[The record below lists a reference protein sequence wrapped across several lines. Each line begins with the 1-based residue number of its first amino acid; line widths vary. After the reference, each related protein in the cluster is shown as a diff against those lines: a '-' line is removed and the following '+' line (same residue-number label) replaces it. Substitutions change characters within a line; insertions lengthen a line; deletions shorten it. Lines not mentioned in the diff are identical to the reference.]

1 MDIGKKALKG
11 HHYFIILVYMI
22 VGIVILSLLIVNI
35 HSRFFGLTGNYLINA
50 EENNLGSSIQS
61 FYIDK
66 PQVLGETKEINGDI
80 VRPFISQETFNIIF
94 KPKTVIPDNSTGVL
108 NLNLIGNGDLYIN
121 DKLVI
126 PNLENYQL
134 LMNTNKEQVYVKKI
148 IIKQDEE
155 IKADDNI
162 LGFIQENYPGASVYY
177 FSNGNEINSYKIKDY
192 EESETFINTTFRGS
206 LKLGVYVKD
215 KLDISF
221 VKQDLNIYLGNDE
234 YNLLITDINSNVYF
248 NETYE
253 DDGEVKNTNKLGK
266 EQEFNEIISVDG
278 GIYYINLIP
287 DKNNDAVD
295 SSIKNIKIN
304 SNKVVFVGN
313 ILPWSNFDFY
323 TKVQNN
329 KTIGFY
335 YWWGGK
341 NQTISIPE
349 YREKEIVLDKE
360 WLNKKYDL
368 LLYSG
373 EYEIKSDVGYLWLY
387 TDILSP
393 EPDSFFVIPL
403 NKENTKFNSQDVLVI
418 GKDYLSI
425 NGKEMSYFQE
435 LNISKETKVKMKVIG
450 DNLYLKNATLGLEE

>member
-11 HHYFIILVYMI
+11 HHYFIILVYVI
-22 VGIVILSLLIVNI
+22 VGIVILSLLVFNLG
-35 HSRFFGLTGNYLINA
+35 SKFFGLTGNYLINA

-66 PQVLGETKEINGDI
+66 PQVLGDTKEINGQI
-80 VRPFISQETFNIIF
+80 VRRFISQEAFNLIF
-94 KPKTVIPDNSTGVL
+94 KPKTVIPDNSTGIL

-134 LMNTNKEQVYVKKI
+134 LMNTEKEQVYVKK
-148 IIKQDEE
+148 
-155 IKADDNI
+155 NI
-162 LGFIQENYPGASVYY
+162 LKEDYVNSDSALGFIQENYPASSVYY
-177 FSNGNEINSYKIKDY
+177 FSNEDISSYEVKNYKKENI
-192 EESETFINTTFRGS
+192 FINTTFRGP

-215 KLDISF
+215 ELDINF
-221 VKQDLNIYLGNDE
+221 VKQDLNGYIGNDE
-234 YNLLITDINSNVYF
+234 YNILITDINGNVYF

-253 DDGEVKNTNKLGK
+253 GDGEVKNTNKLGK
-266 EQEFNEIISVDG
+266 EQSFNETISVDE
-278 GIYYINLIP
+278 GIYYINFIP

-304 SNKVVFVGN
+304 SNKVMFIGN
-313 ILPWSNFDFY
+313 ILPWSAFDFY

-349 YREKEIVLDKE
+349 YREREIVL
-360 WLNKKYDL
+360 NKNWREKRYDL
-368 LLYSG
+368 ILYSG
-373 EYEIKSDVGYLWLY
+373 DYEIKSDVGYLWLY
-387 TDILSP
+387 TDVLSP
-393 EPDSFFVIPL
+393 KPDSFFVIPL

-418 GKDYLSI
+418 DKNYLGI
-425 NGKEMSYFQE
+425 KGKEMNYNQE
-435 LNISKETKVKMKVIG
+435 LNANKETKIKMKVIS
-450 DNLYLKNATLGLEE
+450 DNLFLKNISLNLEG